1 MPLSG
6 VPFFSMETGS
16 EDEQKQRS
24 AGANSFASEECVR
37 KRMDFVYACPGL
49 TECRSAGGLVLSLS
63 SLEVILAPWK
73 TVPHLVNLAQRGNFP
88 SSLSCQEVER
98 GLRNDAHLG
107 ICIWKG
113 NQPAQF
119 WIVLGYNEHCCWKH

>member
-24 AGANSFASEECVR
+24 TGANSIASEECVR
-37 KRMDFVYACPGL
+37 KRMDFVYTCPGL
-49 TECRSAGGLVLSLS
+49 TECKSAGGLVLSWS

-73 TVPHLVNLAQRGNFP
+73 TV
-88 SSLSCQEVER
+88 
-98 GLRNDAHLG
+98 AH
-107 ICIWKG
+107 
-113 NQPAQF
+113 
-119 WIVLGYNEHCCWKH
+119 